1 MIDILKAFFSFF
13 YSFSHPERWYFC
25 SRIACDCIYSWRI
38 IRMEFWK
45 SLRWFCFSCLWQSG
59 CCDFELQIGG
69 FRYVL
74 LTYVVCGM
82 EFNLEV
88 DRTVQCSWTVQ
99 ILVMFERFEVQ
110 VWGFWNLLGHFFIT
124 NVQFWGCLWGLNLGW
139 AQLRYSNLFKVQSSK
154 IRDRGVRSF
163 NFWCSVHLKNS

>member
-88 DRTVQCSWTVQ
+88 DRRVQCSRIVQ
-99 ILVMFERFEVQ
+99 LSVMFKRMEVQ
-110 VWGFWNLLGHFFIT
+110 S
-124 NVQFWGCLWGLNLGW
+124 W
-139 AQLRYSNLFKVQSSK
+139 AKMRCSDMFKVQ
-154 IRDRGVRSF
+154 DF
-163 NFWCSVHLKNS
+163 ETFWAIF